1 MKASK
6 RKQQRLMPE
15 DTGCFWYMFFLSPKL
30 GCVTDAVNITS
41 DKKCT
46 GHRYPELLIMLA

>member
-15 DTGCFWYMFFLSPKL
+15 DTGCFWYMFFLSLKL
-30 GCVTDAVNITS
+30 VCVTDAENIAS
-41 DKKCT
+41 DTKCT
-46 GHRYPELLIMLA
+46 EHRYPNY